1 MPCIKPLNNAC
12 KTSWVVFWVANKNM
26 KEPCIVKKIEQLNEV
41 LESIFCFYISRY
53 SLSIDIVN
61 PLCYTNG
68 RATR

>member
-1 MPCIKPLNNAC
+1 
-12 KTSWVVFWVANKNM
+12 M

-41 LESIFCFYISRY
+41 LESIFCLYTSRY
-53 SLSIDIVN
+53 SVSIDIVN